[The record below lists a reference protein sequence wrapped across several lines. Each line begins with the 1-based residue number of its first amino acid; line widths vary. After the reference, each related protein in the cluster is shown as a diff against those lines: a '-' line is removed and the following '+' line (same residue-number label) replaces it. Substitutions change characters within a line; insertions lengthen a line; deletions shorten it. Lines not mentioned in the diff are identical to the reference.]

1 MDLTICG
8 EYNSAAYEY
17 AEANGFGFE
26 LSAERDYSQCVVG
39 YYIEDGKAYITDC
52 DPTAVSVEIP
62 ETLEDAPVVAIQQYA
77 FRGCVMESVVIP
89 ETVTGIGKGAFS
101 GCESLKEI
109 ELPGELTRIGDNAF
123 AGCTALESIVFPA
136 AVSSIGKDV
145 MKDCTGLIR
154 ADLSGLAI
162 TDIPDNMFQGCTGL
176 KQIAFP
182 EKLATV
188 GNGAFRG
195 CTGLEEVTFPNN
207 RIRFEDCCFYG
218 CSSLK
223 DVTFPEQYCYFDYLS
238 FVNCPELKDIT
249 IDGSCGFYYNSV
261 GYTYDESTGDQA
273 PIAGVRFHIPF
284 NSGVQ
289 SYVTN
294 RDSFI
299 LVPTDGVT
307 YTVLEDETVRIDKVT
322 DTSPSIVVPARIEG
336 MPVSTIGVRAFK
348 GMSKITTIS
357 LPNTLTSIEN
367 YAFMNCSSL
376 NTCGVPSLVS
386 HIGSNAFYNTRLA
399 SNWKSSEFVVLG
411 DGVLYQYNG
420 SDQEVTLPNRVK
432 VIGEGVFAYQNHLQ
446 KIQFNEA
453 LTEIGD
459 GAFLYC
465 ESLTSIELPDSVTR
479 VGNAAFSGCT
489 SLKRFTC
496 GTGLALI
503 DEYAFFDC
511 TIELFR
517 GETDSYAQSFATEH
531 GYTFEIIAKAEP
543 EAPAETA

>member
-1 MDLTICG
+1 
-8 EYNSAAYEY
+8 
-17 AEANGFGFE
+17 
-26 LSAERDYSQCVVG
+26 
-39 YYIEDGKAYITDC
+39 
-52 DPTAVSVEIP
+52 
-62 ETLEDAPVVAIQQYA
+62 
-77 FRGCVMESVVIP
+77 
-89 ETVTGIGKGAFS
+89 
-101 GCESLKEI
+101 
-109 ELPGELTRIGDNAF
+109 
-123 AGCTALESIVFPA
+123 
-136 AVSSIGKDV
+136 
-145 MKDCTGLIR
+145 
-154 ADLSGLAI
+154 
-162 TDIPDNMFQGCTGL
+162 
-176 KQIAFP
+176 
-182 EKLATV
+182 
-188 GNGAFRG
+188 
-195 CTGLEEVTFPNN
+195 
-207 RIRFEDCCFYG
+207 
-218 CSSLK
+218 
-223 DVTFPEQYCYFDYLS
+223 
-238 FVNCPELKDIT
+238 
-249 IDGSCGFYYNSV
+249 
-261 GYTYDESTGDQA
+261 
-273 PIAGVRFHIPF
+273 
-284 NSGVQ
+284 
-289 SYVTN
+289 
-294 RDSFI
+294 
-299 LVPTDGVT
+299 
-307 YTVLEDETVRIDKVT
+307 
-322 DTSPSIVVPARIEG
+322 
-336 MPVSTIGVRAFK
+336 
-348 GMSKITTIS
+348 MSKITTIS
-357 LPNTLTSIEN
+357 LPNTLTSIED

-517 GETDSYAQSFATEH
+517 GETDSYAQSFAKEN